1 MDGKREIDLL
11 ANVLK
16 QRFHDN
22 IFALEQ
28 IKTTVENAYSSQQV
42 SSSSIYP
49 ECFKINPTETD
60 HRFKTKVFSNMFCE
74 IKAKY
79 VSKGAIHLSKS
90 LEETMI
96 NNLNKNPDLRWQYF
110 GSQEGILSLYPAHK
124 YTCDSYDNRV
134 RPWYVEGI
142 APEPKDI
149 VLIIDKSGSMADII
163 GNKTLIQIAVSA
175 AESVL
180 NSLNPNDRVSYLT
193 KKLAIKIIC
202 KIQSKYENSDYFLLF
217 HIRHLFGHDS
227 CSYMWKHTNKIAAKF
242 RAPTMILVFALYT

>member
-49 ECFKINPTETD
+49 ECCKINPTETD

-79 VSKGAIHLSKS
+79 ISKGAIHLSKS

-110 GSQEGILSLYPAHK
+110 GSQEGILSTYPAHK
-124 YTCDSYDNRV
+124 YTSCDSYDNRV

-180 NSLNPNDRVSYLT
+180 NSLNPNDKVSYLT
-193 KKLAIKIIC
+193 KKLAIKP
-202 KIQSKYENSDYFLLF
+202 F
-217 HIRHLFGHDS
+217 
-227 CSYMWKHTNKIAAKF
+227 AKF
-242 RAPTMILVFALYT
+242 NQNMKTQTISYYFI